1 MILNGS
7 SLVTPS
13 ISPKVFTSKSCFSGS
28 YGSIPPLPSCVS
40 YRSIRSSWKPFQG
53 LTLQSS
59 IGNTPLQHRAAA
71 LTPLFSGNDGSFSCS
86 TIPTVG
92 RRKLR
97 PFLAPPRSSIEM
109 PWSIRYPASKG
120 EKVKWWWRTLACLP
134 YIISLRD
141 TWKYWEA
148 AYRLYPSLEQFEF
161 LTSRFYQA
169 FDRLPRWFVM
179 VYFTAA
185 YLGVVR
191 RKELPHF
198 LRFNTVMS
206 MLLENCI
213 QIAEIASTFLPFA
226 IFGGRTGYQHFW
238 IGLGVIYVLTVLV
251 CMGSSILGMYVE
263 VPGVSEAAFIHTKM

>member
-1 MILNGS
+1 MILNGC

-13 ISPKVFTSKSCFSGS
+13 ISPNVFNSKSRFSGS
-28 YGSIPPLPSCVS
+28 YGGIPPLPSRVS
-40 YRSIRSSWKPFQG
+40 NRSIRSSWKPFQG

-59 IGNTPLQHRAAA
+59 IGNTRLHHLVAAS
-71 LTPLFSGNDGSFSCS
+71 TPFFSGNDCSFACS

-92 RRKLR
+92 RQKLR

-120 EKVKWWWRTLACLP
+120 EKVKWWCRTLACLP

-161 LTSRFYQA
+161 LTSGFYRA
-169 FDRLPRWFVM
+169 FDKLPRWFVM

-206 MLLENCI
+206 MLMENAI
-213 QIAEIASTFLPFA
+213 QILETAISFFPCALFL
-226 IFGGRTGYQHFW
+226 GRTGYQHFW
-238 IGLGVIYVLTVLV
+238 IGLGVVYMLTMLV

-263 VPGVSEAAFIHTKM
+263 VPLVSEAAFIHTKM